1 MKRLYTIIVALASVC
16 YLCAQEKI
24 YVHKTN
30 GSIEAISLDQLDS
43 LKLVTTS
50 SDLQL
55 TAEKDTV
62 RLGESVSLETN
73 ILENSLMDVAW
84 GTREGDIIEVSGSY
98 NQGRAVG
105 KQLGSALVQ
114 ASCDGQTTTYPLT
127 VIGRATSTGAPKVHW
142 DITTNYVQAGENV
155 DFSAEYDSKKY
166 PVDYTAVWYDIK
178 EVEEKQ
184 AQCALIPTINYTYAR
199 YDDSKNIKELS
210 EYQRYAHDNNSWS
223 DATQS
228 YVNNSYFSATLS
240 DTLGTIVWD
249 NPRTLDNFDQKI
261 EAYFGANFP
270 TEFKNEIRERISW
283 GDERDYN
290 AYMQVFNGLGLL
302 TDSTTANMRDTMP
315 YLKWMTD
322 STFDT
327 NTALWVKH
335 FKQYDSVFSTVNFDI
350 VIESIDTVW
359 NTKWNRRKPN
369 PNTGGMGWW
378 DTLLVEIVYN
388 EETQTYDSIWW
399 KSIDTIWKITPIF
412 DHMEYVYPKI
422 MARIDR
428 VWKDSVSYLDLL
440 LHRDGYY
447 AINYKKNYQL
457 NAEYR
462 VYDKKGNSDKTT
474 PHNIVVENQVEK
486 VKIIADSDPIIVRE
500 TAVTLQVGKYYT
512 ARQGSKL
519 YTWRFPKGTRKAANG
534 EEIYYHIGET
544 TPAITFAHVGGM
556 QIGLEVTING
566 NPLPLET
573 IEVNVGYNKEAPTL
587 YYATAQGNIMAYKL
601 VNDAPADMAIYSY
614 DLGFYTHHAFNLLF
628 KDTSL
633 YVLDAGKQFYYV
645 NDVNSNLGDGRISVL
660 SKDGKRIETM
670 ISNAGQYAFD
680 DPYYGYVEGDYLYY
694 ANRST
699 GIIKLPLSARNQV
712 YNVYDHPYYVQ
723 HNTLGYYNNGW
734 AYSAIGGMFGKIK
747 GVWHWTKFY
756 NGNGIFRFQD
766 SDILPAPITMGDNSN
781 KPKDGIMLEGMSPK
795 SFVYVPNYDMMVVH
809 IMDAGYNG
817 VYACRYDQ
825 LNAVGS
831 SKNAIKPY
839 AITYNGMMFESN
851 INGNLPA
858 KEGFGSESVGI
869 CQMVY
874 DEVND
879 CVYFAYRNNSNSS
892 YMYPPTG
899 IYSYNMVTGEVTC
912 LIEGVEAYGL
922 TVNNTPSKLF

>member
-114 ASCDGQTTTYPLT
+114 ASCDGQTTTYPIT

-155 DFSAEYDSKKY
+155 YFYAQYDSKKS

-178 EVEEKQ
+178 EVEEKE
-184 AQCALIPTINYTYAR
+184 ARCALIPVINYVYAR

-210 EYQRYAHDNNSWS
+210 EYQRYTHDNNSWS

-240 DTLGTIVWD
+240 DTLGTVVWD
-249 NPRTLDNFDQKI
+249 SPRTLDNFDQKI
-261 EAYFGANFP
+261 EAYFGKNFP
-270 TEFKNEIRERISW
+270 TEFKDGVREKLNY
-283 GDERDYN
+283 GDVRDYK
-290 AYMQVFNGLGLL
+290 AYMQVFDGLSLLEETIETPNGDLM
-302 TDSTTANMRDTMP
+302 T
-315 YLKWMTD
+315 YKQWMTD
-322 STFDT
+322 SVFYANSASWD
-327 NTALWVKH
+327 KF
-335 FKQYDSVFSTVNFDI
+335 FKQYDTIWSKTNFDTLGMR
-350 VIESIDTVW
+350 IDTSFRLSGRPP
-359 NTKWNRRKPN
+359 KR
-369 PNTGGMGWW
+369 
-378 DTLLVEIVYN
+378 DTTWYYDTVYILQPWL
-388 EETQTYDSIWW
+388 EGVV
-399 KSIDTIWKITPIF
+399 
-412 DHMEYVYPKI
+412 YVYDQVL
-422 MARIDR
+422 RVIDS
-428 VWKDSVSYLDLL
+428 VWENSVSYLDLL
-440 LHRDGYY
+440 LHKDGYY
-447 AINYKKNYQL
+447 AINYTKNYQL
-457 NAEYR
+457 NAEYH
-462 VYDKKGNSDKTT
+462 VYDKKGNCDKTS

-486 VKIIADSDPIIVRE
+486 VKIIADNDPVIVRE

-519 YTWRFPKGTRKAANG
+519 YTWRFPQGTRKAANG
-534 EEIYYHIGET
+534 EEIYEHIGET
-544 TPAITFAHVGGM
+544 TPALTFAHVGGM

-573 IEVNVGYNKEAPTL
+573 IEVNVGYNQEAPTL
-587 YYATAQGNIMAYKL
+587 YYATAQGNIQAHKL
-601 VNDAPADMAIYSY
+601 TNGRQPADMAIYSY

-699 GIIKLPLSARNQV
+699 GIIKLPLAARNQV

-723 HNTLGYYNNGW
+723 HNTLGYYGSGI
-734 AYSAIGGMFGKIK
+734 AYGAIGGMFGKIN
-747 GVWHWTKFY
+747 GIWHWTKFY

-766 SDILPAPITMGDNSN
+766 SDILPTPIYTQDRELV
-781 KPKDGIMLEGMSPK
+781 PKAGIMLNGMWPKAFVYTAKSASPK
-795 SFVYVPNYDMMVVH
+795 FVFSN
-809 IMDAGYNG
+809 MDVGYNG
-817 VYACRYDQ
+817 VYAASYAEIE
-825 LNAVGS
+825 AVGEV
-831 SKNAIKPY
+831 KGKLKPY
-839 AITYNGMMFESN
+839 AVTYNGMMFESN
-851 INGNLPA
+851 TTGNLPA
-858 KEGFGSESVGI
+858 KEGYASESVGI

-874 DEVND
+874 DEYND
-879 CVYFAYRNNSNSS
+879 CVYFAYRNNGPNIDRC
-892 YMYPPTG
+892 PPTG
-899 IYSYNMVTGEVTC
+899 IYSYNVSTGQVTC
-912 LIEGVEAYGL
+912 LIKGVEAYGL

>member
-114 ASCDGQTTTYPLT
+114 ASCDGQTTTYPIT

-155 DFSAEYDSKKY
+155 YFYAQYDSKKS

-178 EVEEKQ
+178 EVEEKE
-184 AQCALIPTINYTYAR
+184 ARCALIPAINYVYAR
-199 YDDSKNIKELS
+199 YDDSKTIKELS
-210 EYQRYAHDNNSWS
+210 EYQRYTHNNSSWS

-240 DTLGTIVWD
+240 DTLGTVVWD
-249 NPRTLDNFDQKI
+249 SPRTLDNFDQKI

-270 TEFKNEIRERISW
+270 TEFKNEIREKLNW

-290 AYMQVFNGLGLL
+290 AYMQVFNSLGLL
-302 TDSTTANMRDTMP
+302 EETIETSSGDLMT
-315 YLKWMTD
+315 YKQWMTD
-322 STFDT
+322 SVFYANSASWD
-327 NTALWVKH
+327 KF
-335 FKQYDSVFSTVNFDI
+335 FKQYDTIWSKTNFDTLGMR
-350 VIESIDTVW
+350 IDTSFRLSGRPPKRDTTWYYDTVYILQPWLEGVVYVYDQIRERIDQVW
-359 NTKWNRRKPN
+359 N
-369 PNTGGMGWW
+369 
-378 DTLLVEIVYN
+378 E
-388 EETQTYDSIWW
+388 
-399 KSIDTIWKITPIF
+399 
-412 DHMEYVYPKI
+412 
-422 MARIDR
+422 
-428 VWKDSVSYLDLL
+428 SVSYIDLL
-440 LHRDGYY
+440 SGSDGY

-457 NAEYR
+457 NAEYH
-462 VYDKKGNSDKTT
+462 VYDKKGNCDKTS

-486 VKIIADSDPIIVRE
+486 VKIIADNDPVIVRE

-519 YTWRFPKGTRKAANG
+519 YTWTFPQGTRKASNG
-534 EEIYYHIGET
+534 EVILTHTGET
-544 TPAITFAHVGGM
+544 TPAITFAHVGGV
-556 QIGLEVTING
+556 QIGLDVKING
-566 NPLPLET
+566 EYLPQEK
-573 IEVNVGYNKEAPTL
+573 IEVHVGYNQEAPTL
-587 YYATAQGNIMAYKL
+587 YYATAQGNIMAHKL
-601 VNDAPADMAIYSY
+601 IKNAPADMQVYSY
-614 DLGFYTHHAFNLLF
+614 DLGFYTQHAFNLLF
-628 KDTSL
+628 KDSLL

-645 NDVNSNLGDGRISVL
+645 NDIRSNLGDGKISVL

-680 DPYYGYVEGDYLYY
+680 DPFYGYVDENNLYY
-694 ANRST
+694 SDRNQ
-699 GIIKLPLSARNQV
+699 GIIKLPLSTRDAV
-712 YNVYDHPYYVQ
+712 YNANEHPYYVR
-723 HNTLGYYNNGW
+723 HNRLHYYGVGL
-734 AYSAIGGMFGKIK
+734 AYGAISRNFAKINS
-747 GVWHWTKFY
+747 VWHWSTCHTATA
-756 NGNGIFRFQD
+756 IFCFTD
-766 SDILPAPITMGDNSN
+766 EDILENPVTQGD
-781 KPKDGIMLEGMSPK
+781 KEQLPEEGKILEGMK
-795 SFVYVPNYDMMVVH
+795 
-809 IMDAGYNG
+809 
-817 VYACRYDQ
+817 
-825 LNAVGS
+825 VGS
-831 SKNAIKPY
+831 FYYSPRHDKVIFSVMEPNANCVAVCTYAEWKAMY
-839 AITYNGMMFESN
+839 SQGDVTKKAITYEGKNFSSN
-851 INGNLPA
+851 LNGNLPA
-858 KEGFGSESVGI
+858 KEGTGSESVGI
-869 CQMVY
+869 TQMAY

-879 CVYFAYRNNSNSS
+879 CVYFAYRNNSYSS
-892 YMYPPTG
+892 YMCPPTG

>member
-114 ASCDGQTTTYPLT
+114 ASCDGQTTTYPIT

-155 DFSAEYDSKKY
+155 YFYAQYDSKKS

-178 EVEEKQ
+178 EVEEKE
-184 AQCALIPTINYTYAR
+184 ARCALIPMINYVYAR

-210 EYQRYAHDNNSWS
+210 EYQRYTHDNNSWS

-249 NPRTLDNFDQKI
+249 SPRTLDNFDQKI

-283 GDERDYN
+283 GDGRDYN
-290 AYMQVFNGLGLL
+290 AYMQVFDGLSLLEETIETPNGDLM
-302 TDSTTANMRDTMP
+302 T
-315 YLKWMTD
+315 YKEWMTD
-322 STFDT
+322 SAFNINT
-327 NTALWVKH
+327 NSWNKF
-335 FKQYDSVFSTVNFDI
+335 FKQYDTIWSKTDFDTLSVVVDSFPTLINIGGRPPKF
-350 VIESIDTVW
+350 DTVMVYD
-359 NTKWNRRKPN
+359 TTYIIKP
-369 PNTGGMGWW
+369 WFV
-378 DTLLVEIVYN
+378 DAV
-388 EETQTYDSIWW
+388 
-399 KSIDTIWKITPIF
+399 
-412 DHMEYVYPKI
+412 YVYDQVL
-422 MARIDR
+422 RVIDS
-428 VWKDSVSYLDLL
+428 VWENSVSYLDLL
-440 LHRDGYY
+440 LHKDGYY

-500 TAVTLQVGKYYT
+500 TPVTLQVGKYYT
-512 ARQGSKL
+512 ARQGTKL
-519 YTWRFPKGTRKAANG
+519 YTWKFPQGTRKAANG
-534 EEIYYHIGET
+534 EEIYEHIGET
-544 TPAITFAHVGGM
+544 TPALTFAHVGGM

-573 IEVNVGYNKEAPTL
+573 IEVNVGYNQEAPTL
-587 YYATAQGNIMAYKL
+587 YYATAQGNIKAHKL
-601 VNDAPADMAIYSY
+601 TNGREPADMAIYSY

-680 DPYYGYVEGDYLYY
+680 DPFYGYVDENNLYY
-694 ANRST
+694 SDRNQ
-699 GIIKLPLSARNQV
+699 GIIKLPLSTRDAV
-712 YNVYDHPYYVQ
+712 YNANEHPYYVR
-723 HNTLGYYNNGW
+723 HNRLHYYGVGL
-734 AYSAIGGMFGKIK
+734 AYGAISRNFAKINS
-747 GVWHWTKFY
+747 VWHWSTCHTATA
-756 NGNGIFRFQD
+756 IFCFTD
-766 SDILPAPITMGDNSN
+766 EDILENPVTQGD
-781 KPKDGIMLEGMSPK
+781 KEQLPEEGKILEGMK
-795 SFVYVPNYDMMVVH
+795 
-809 IMDAGYNG
+809 
-817 VYACRYDQ
+817 
-825 LNAVGS
+825 VGS
-831 SKNAIKPY
+831 FYYSPRHDKVIFSVMEPNANCVAVCTYAEWKAMY
-839 AITYNGMMFESN
+839 SQGDVTKKAITYEGKNFSSN
-851 INGNLPA
+851 LNGNLPA
-858 KEGFGSESVGI
+858 KEGTGSESVGI
-869 CQMVY
+869 TQMAY

-879 CVYFAYRNNSNSS
+879 CVYFAYRNNGLNIDRC
-892 YMYPPTG
+892 PPTG

>member
-1 MKRLYTIIVALASVC
+1 MKRLYTIIIALLSVC
-16 YLCAQEKI
+16 YLYAQEKI

-30 GSIEAISLDQLDS
+30 GSIEAFTLDQLDS

-50 SDLQL
+50 STLKL
-55 TAEKDTV
+55 TAEQDTI
-62 RLGESVSLETN
+62 RLGESVGLETN
-73 ILENSLMDVAW
+73 ILNNSLMDVAW

-98 NQGRAVG
+98 NQGRVTG

-114 ASCDGQTTTYPLT
+114 ASCDGQTTTYPIT

-142 DITTNYVQAGENV
+142 NIATNYVQAGENV

-184 AQCALIPTINYTYAR
+184 AQCAMIPTINYTYAR
-199 YDDSKNIKELS
+199 YDDSKTIKELS
-210 EYQRYAHDNNSWS
+210 EYQCYTHNNSSWS

-249 NPRTLDNFDQKI
+249 SPRTLDNFDQKI

-270 TEFKNEIRERISW
+270 TEFKNEIREKLNN

-290 AYMQVFNGLGLL
+290 AYMLVFNGLGLL
-302 TDSTTANMRDTMP
+302 EDTIETSSGDLMT
-315 YLKWMTD
+315 YKEWMTD
-322 STFDT
+322 SVFNVNT
-327 NTALWVKH
+327 NTWNKF
-335 FKQYDSVFSTVNFDI
+335 FKQYDTIWSKTNFDTLGMR
-350 VIESIDTVW
+350 IDTSFRVTGRPPKRDTTWYYDTTYIIKPWALGVEFVYDQIRDRIDQVW
-359 NTKWNRRKPN
+359 N
-369 PNTGGMGWW
+369 
-378 DTLLVEIVYN
+378 E
-388 EETQTYDSIWW
+388 
-399 KSIDTIWKITPIF
+399 
-412 DHMEYVYPKI
+412 
-422 MARIDR
+422 
-428 VWKDSVSYLDLL
+428 SVSYLDLL

-462 VYDKKGNSDKTT
+462 VYDKKGNIDKTT

-486 VKIIADSDPIIVRE
+486 VKIIADSDPVIVRE

-519 YTWRFPKGTRKAANG
+519 YTWTFPQGTRKAANG
-534 EEIYYHIGET
+534 EVILTHIGET
-544 TPAITFAHVGGM
+544 TPAITFAHVGGV
-556 QIGLEVTING
+556 QIGLDVKING
-566 NPLPLET
+566 EYLPREN
-573 IEVNVGYNKEAPTL
+573 IEVHVGYNQEAPTL
-587 YYATAQGNIMAYKL
+587 YYATAQGNIMAHKL
-601 VNDAPADMAIYSY
+601 INNAPADMVIYSY

-628 KDTSL
+628 KDTLL
-633 YVLDAGKQFYYV
+633 YVLDAGRQFTYV
-645 NDVNSNLGDGRISVL
+645 NDVQGNLGDGKISVL
-660 SKDGKRIETM
+660 SRDGKRVETM

-680 DPYYGYVEGDYLYY
+680 DPYYGYVDGDYLYY

-699 GIIKLPLSARNQV
+699 GIVKLPLSTRNQV

-723 HNTLGYYNNGW
+723 HNTLGYYSNGW
-734 AYSAIGGMFGKIK
+734 AYGAIGGMFGKIK

-756 NGNGIFRFQD
+756 NGYGIFRFQD
-766 SDILPAPITMGDNSN
+766 SDILPYPIAKGDNSN
-781 KPKDGIMLEGMSPK
+781 KPKDGIMLDGMSPK
-795 SFVYVPNYDMMVVH
+795 SFVYIPKHNKILVH
-809 IMDAGYNG
+809 IMDASYNG
-817 VYACRYDQ
+817 IYAATYEE
-825 LNAVGS
+825 LEAVGT
-831 SKNAIKPY
+831 SKNALRPY
-839 AITYNGMMFESN
+839 YITYNGMMFESN
-851 INGNLPA
+851 TTGNLPA
-858 KEGFGSESVGI
+858 KEGYASESVGI

-879 CVYFAYRNNSNSS
+879 CVYFAYRNNSAASAPL
-892 YMYPPTG
+892 PPTG
-899 IYSYNMVTGEVTC
+899 IYRYSLSTGQVTC

>member
-114 ASCDGQTTTYPLT
+114 ASCDGQTTTYPIT

-155 DFSAEYDSKKY
+155 YFYAQYDSKKS

-199 YDDSKNIKELS
+199 YDDSKTIKELS
-210 EYQRYAHDNNSWS
+210 EYQRYTHNNSSWS

-228 YVNNSYFSATLS
+228 YVNTSYFSATLS

-249 NPRTLDNFDQKI
+249 SPRTLDNFDQKI

-283 GDERDYN
+283 GDGRDYN

-302 TDSTTANMRDTMP
+302 EDTIETSSGDLMT
-315 YLKWMTD
+315 YKEWMTD
-322 STFDT
+322 SMYDANT
-327 NTALWVKH
+327 NTWDKF
-335 FKQYDSVFSTVNFDI
+335 FKQYDTIWSKTNFDTLGMR
-350 VIESIDTVW
+350 IDSSEVRV
-359 NTKWNRRKPN
+359 NL
-369 PNTGGMGWW
+369 GGRPP
-378 DTLLVEIVYN
+378 
-388 EETQTYDSIWW
+388 
-399 KSIDTIWKITPIF
+399 KFDTIMVYDTTYIIKPWF
-412 DHMEYVYPKI
+412 VDAVYVYDQVL
-422 MARIDR
+422 RVIDS
-428 VWKDSVSYLDLL
+428 VWENSVSYLDLL

-486 VKIIADSDPIIVRE
+486 VKIIADSDPVIVRE

-512 ARQGSKL
+512 ARQGNKL
-519 YTWRFPKGTRKAANG
+519 YTWTFPQGTRKAANG

-645 NDVNSNLGDGRISVL
+645 NDVNSKLGDGRISVL
-660 SKDGKRIETM
+660 SKDGKRIESM

-680 DPYYGYVEGDYLYY
+680 DPFYGYIEGDYLYY

-699 GIIKLPLSARNQV
+699 GIIRMPLSARNQV
-712 YNVYDHPYYVQ
+712 YNASEHPYYVQ
-723 HNTLGYYNNGW
+723 HNTLGYYNSGW
-734 AYSAIGGMFGKIK
+734 AYGAIGGMFGKIN
-747 GVWHWTKFY
+747 GIWHWTKFY
-756 NGNGIFRFQD
+756 NGNGIFRFLD
-766 SDILPAPITMGDNSN
+766 SDILPAPIYTQDIELV
-781 KPKDGIMLEGMSPK
+781 PKAGIMLHGMSPK
-795 SFVYVPNYDMMVVH
+795 SFVYVPKHNKILVH

-817 VYACRYDQ
+817 VYACTYAE
-825 LNAVGS
+825 LEAVGA
-831 SKNAIKPY
+831 SKNALRPY
-839 AITYNGMMFESN
+839 YITYNGMMFESN
-851 INGNLPA
+851 TRGNLPA
-858 KEGFGSESVGI
+858 KEGTGSESVGI
-869 CQMVY
+869 TQMAY
-874 DEVND
+874 DEAND
-879 CVYFAYRNNSNSS
+879 CVYFAYRNNGLNIDRC
-892 YMYPPTG
+892 PPTG
-899 IYSYNMVTGEVTC
+899 IYSYNVSTGQVTC

>member
-30 GSIEAISLDQLDS
+30 GSIEAFTLDQLDS

-50 SDLQL
+50 STLKL
-55 TAEKDTV
+55 TAEQDTI
-62 RLGESVSLETN
+62 RLGESVGLETN
-73 ILENSLMDVAW
+73 ILNNSLMDVAW
-84 GTREGDIIEVSGSY
+84 ATREGDIIEVSGSY
-98 NQGRAVG
+98 NQGRATG

-142 DITTNYVQAGENV
+142 NVYANYVQASENV

-199 YDDSKNIKELS
+199 YDDSKTIKELS
-210 EYQRYAHDNNSWS
+210 EYQRYTHNNSSWS

-249 NPRTLDNFDQKI
+249 SPRTLDNFDQKI

-270 TEFKNEIRERISW
+270 TEFKNEIREKLNN

-290 AYMQVFNGLGLL
+290 AYMLVFNGLGLL
-302 TDSTTANMRDTMP
+302 EDTIETSSGDLMT
-315 YLKWMTD
+315 YKEWMTD
-322 STFDT
+322 SVFNVNT
-327 NTALWVKH
+327 NTWNKF
-335 FKQYDSVFSTVNFDI
+335 FKQYDTIWSKTNFDTLGM
-350 VIESIDTVW
+350 VVDSHEVRVNLGGRPPKFDTVMVYD
-359 NTKWNRRKPN
+359 TTYIVKP
-369 PNTGGMGWW
+369 WVL
-378 DTLLVEIVYN
+378 DVVDVYD
-388 EETQTYDSIWW
+388 QIRD
-399 KSIDTIWKITPIF
+399 
-412 DHMEYVYPKI
+412 
-422 MARIDR
+422 RIDQ
-428 VWKDSVSYLDLL
+428 VWNESVSYLDLL

-486 VKIIADSDPIIVRE
+486 VKIIADSDPVIVRE

-519 YTWRFPKGTRKAANG
+519 YTWTFPQGTRKAANG
-534 EEIYYHIGET
+534 EVILTHIGET
-544 TPAITFAHVGGM
+544 TPAITFAHVGVM
-556 QIGLEVTING
+556 QIGLDVQING
-566 NPLPLET
+566 EYLLQEN
-573 IEVNVGYNKEAPTL
+573 IEIHVGCNQEAPTL
-587 YYATAQGNIMAYKL
+587 YYATAQGNIMAHKL
-601 VNDAPADMAIYSY
+601 IKNAPADMQVYSY
-614 DLGFYTHHAFNLLF
+614 DLGFYTQHAFNLLF
-628 KDTSL
+628 KDSLL

-645 NDVNSNLGDGRISVL
+645 NDIRSNLGDGKISVL
-660 SKDGKRIETM
+660 SKDGKRVETM
-670 ISNAGQYAFD
+670 ISNAGQYAYD
-680 DPYYGYVEGDYLYY
+680 DPFYGFIDGDYLYY

-699 GIIKLPLSARNQV
+699 GIVKLPLSARNQV
-712 YNVYDHPYYVQ
+712 YNTYDHPWYVRHNHLHYYG
-723 HNTLGYYNNGW
+723 TGGL
-734 AYSAIGGMFGKIK
+734 AYGAISRNFAKID
-747 GVWHWTKFY
+747 GVWHWSTCFTATAT
-756 NGNGIFRFQD
+756 FCFTD
-766 SDILPAPITMGDNSN
+766 EDILTSPVFQGE
-781 KPKDGIMLEGMSPK
+781 KDKIPEEGK
-795 SFVYVPNYDMMVVH
+795 ICEGVKLGSFHY
-809 IMDAGYNG
+809 
-817 VYACRYDQ
+817 
-825 LNAVGS
+825 
-831 SKNAIKPY
+831 SKNHDKVVFCSMGTTANCIAACTY
-839 AITYNGMMFESN
+839 AEWKAMISEGDITKKEVKFNNMSFASN
-851 INGNLPA
+851 LDGNLPA
-858 KEGFGSESVGI
+858 LEGTGVESVGI
-869 CQMVY
+869 TQIAY

>member
-98 NQGRAVG
+98 NQGRATG

-142 DITTNYVQAGENV
+142 NIYANYVQAGENV

-199 YDDSKNIKELS
+199 YDDSKTIKELS
-210 EYQRYAHDNNSWS
+210 EYQRYTHNNSSWS

-228 YVNNSYFSATLS
+228 YVNTSYFSATLS
-240 DTLGTIVWD
+240 DTLGTIVW
-249 NPRTLDNFDQKI
+249 NSPRTLDNFDQKI

-283 GDERDYN
+283 GDGRDYN

-302 TDSTTANMRDTMP
+302 EETIETPNGDLMT
-315 YLKWMTD
+315 YKEWMTD
-322 STFDT
+322 SVF
-327 NTALWVKH
+327 NANSASWGKF
-335 FKQYDSVFSTVNFDI
+335 FKQYDTIWSKTDFDTLGMR
-350 VIESIDTVW
+350 IDTSFRV
-359 NTKWNRRKPN
+359 TGRPPRRDTTWYYDTVYTLKP
-369 PNTGGMGWW
+369 WFV
-378 DTLLVEIVYN
+378 DAV
-388 EETQTYDSIWW
+388 
-399 KSIDTIWKITPIF
+399 
-412 DHMEYVYPKI
+412 YVYDQVL
-422 MARIDR
+422 RVIDS
-428 VWKDSVSYLDLL
+428 VWENSVSYLDLL

-500 TAVTLQVGKYYT
+500 TPVTLQVGKYYT
-512 ARQGSKL
+512 ARQGTKL
-519 YTWRFPKGTRKAANG
+519 YTWKFPQGTRKAANG
-534 EEIYYHIGET
+534 EEIYEHIGET
-544 TPAITFAHVGGM
+544 TPALTFAHVGGM

-573 IEVNVGYNKEAPTL
+573 IEVNVGYNQEAPTL
-587 YYATAQGNIMAYKL
+587 YYATAQGNIKAHKL
-601 VNDAPADMAIYSY
+601 TNGREPADMAIYSY

-680 DPYYGYVEGDYLYY
+680 DPFYGYVDENNLYY
-694 ANRST
+694 SDRNQ
-699 GIIKLPLSARNQV
+699 GIIKLPLSTRDAV
-712 YNVYDHPYYVQ
+712 YNANEHPYYVR
-723 HNTLGYYNNGW
+723 HNRLHYYGVGL
-734 AYSAIGGMFGKIK
+734 AYGAISRNFAKINS
-747 GVWHWTKFY
+747 VWHWSTCHTATA
-756 NGNGIFRFQD
+756 IFCFTD
-766 SDILPAPITMGDNSN
+766 EDILENPVTQGD
-781 KPKDGIMLEGMSPK
+781 KEQLPEEGKILEGMK
-795 SFVYVPNYDMMVVH
+795 
-809 IMDAGYNG
+809 
-817 VYACRYDQ
+817 
-825 LNAVGS
+825 VGS
-831 SKNAIKPY
+831 FYYSPRHDKVIFSVMEPNANCVAVCTYAEWKAMY
-839 AITYNGMMFESN
+839 SQGDVTKKAITYEGKNFSSN
-851 INGNLPA
+851 LNGNLPA
-858 KEGFGSESVGI
+858 KEGTGSESVGI
-869 CQMVY
+869 TQMAY

-879 CVYFAYRNNSNSS
+879 CVYFAYRNNSYT
-892 YMYPPTG
+892 YMCPPTG
-899 IYSYNMVTGEVTC
+899 IYSYNMATGEVTC

>member
-84 GTREGDIIEVSGSY
+84 GTREGNIIEVSGSY

-114 ASCDGQTTTYPLT
+114 ASCDGQTTTYPIT

-155 DFSAEYDSKKY
+155 YFYAQYDSKKS

-178 EVEEKQ
+178 EVEEKE
-184 AQCALIPTINYTYAR
+184 ARCALIPVINYVYAR

-210 EYQRYAHDNNSWS
+210 EYQRYTHDNNSWS

-240 DTLGTIVWD
+240 DTLGTVVWD
-249 NPRTLDNFDQKI
+249 SPRTLDNFDQKI
-261 EAYFGANFP
+261 EAYFGKNFP
-270 TEFKNEIRERISW
+270 TEFKDGVREKLNY
-283 GDERDYN
+283 GDERDYK
-290 AYMQVFNGLGLL
+290 AYMQVFDGLSLLEETIETPNGDLM
-302 TDSTTANMRDTMP
+302 T
-315 YLKWMTD
+315 YKEWMTD
-322 STFDT
+322 SAFNINT
-327 NTALWVKH
+327 NSWNKF
-335 FKQYDSVFSTVNFDI
+335 FKQYDTIWSKTDFDTLSVVVDSFPTLINMGGRPPKF
-350 VIESIDTVW
+350 DTVMVYD
-359 NTKWNRRKPN
+359 TTYIIKP
-369 PNTGGMGWW
+369 WFV
-378 DTLLVEIVYN
+378 DAV
-388 EETQTYDSIWW
+388 
-399 KSIDTIWKITPIF
+399 
-412 DHMEYVYPKI
+412 YVYDQVL
-422 MARIDR
+422 RVIDS
-428 VWKDSVSYLDLL
+428 VWENSVSYLDLL
-440 LHRDGYY
+440 LHKDGYY

-486 VKIIADSDPIIVRE
+486 VKIIADSDPIIARE
-500 TAVTLQVGKYYT
+500 TAVTLQVGKYFT
-512 ARQGSKL
+512 ERQGAKL
-519 YTWRFPKGTRKAANG
+519 YTWRFPKDTRKAATG
-534 EEIYYHIGET
+534 EKILTHIGET
-544 TPAITFAHVGGM
+544 TPALIFNHVGGM

-573 IEVNVGYNKEAPTL
+573 IEVNVGYNQEAPTL
-587 YYATAQGNIMAYKL
+587 YYATAQGNIKAHKL
-601 VNDAPADMAIYSY
+601 TNGRQPADMAIYSY

-712 YNVYDHPYYVQ
+712 YNTYDHPYYVQ
-723 HNTLGYYNNGW
+723 QNTLGYYNFGW
-734 AYSAIGGMFGKIK
+734 AYSAIGGMFGKIND
-747 GVWHWTKFY
+747 VWHWTKFY
-756 NGNGIFRFQD
+756 NGNGIYRFTD
-766 SDILPAPITMGDNSN
+766 SDILKHSISKGDESN
-781 KPKDGIMLEGMSPK
+781 RPRAGIMLEGMSPK
-795 SFVYVPNYDMMVVH
+795 SFVYVPQHDKILVH

-817 VYACRYDQ
+817 VYACTYAE
-825 LNAVGS
+825 LEAVGT
-831 SKNAIKPY
+831 SKNALRPY
-839 AITYNGMMFESN
+839 YITYNGMMFESN
-851 INGNLPA
+851 TRGNLPA
-858 KEGFGSESVGI
+858 KEGTGSESVGI
-869 CQMVY
+869 TQMAY
-874 DEVND
+874 DEAND
-879 CVYFAYRNNSNSS
+879 CVYFAYRNNGLNIDRC
-892 YMYPPTG
+892 PPTG
-899 IYSYNMVTGEVTC
+899 IYSYNVSTGQVTC